1 MSQFD
6 QTTEK
11 KAGEE
16 RDNVWHHRYPM
27 SKDYSPEGMFSRG
40 RNSTKASM
48 EILARALQEIDLGTG
63 YYGAQAR
70 EYKTIAAAAITK
82 VKANGDWPLEDKV

>member
-11 KAGEE
+11 KVEA
-16 RDNVWHHRYPM
+16 YC
-27 SKDYSPEGMFSRG
+27 KPEGYLDCAYNEADFKAG

-48 EILARALQEIDLGTG
+48 EILARALREIDLGTG
-63 YYGAQAR
+63 YYGAQAM

-82 VKANGDWPLEDKV
+82 VKANGDWPLAETIV